1 MPEDFSLLCTRV
13 RQLSGVPLRRELEP
27 FVRLWV
33 YRRGLAGLD
42 VYGDLLRRDPD
53 ELDAFLASMS

>member
-13 RQLSGVPLRRELEP
+13 RQLSGVLLRRDLEP
-27 FVRLWV
+27 RVRHWV
-33 YRRGLAGLD
+33 YRRGSAGLD

-53 ELDAFLASMS
+53 ELDAFLACVS